1 MKCTNC
7 GKNEVNFYY
16 ESNINGKVTRQQ
28 LCSECAQKLGF
39 GTGSFFNNAQSV
51 FDNMLSG
58 FSDFFG
64 TRRRSFPGF
73 GSFAMPT
80 MLMPDL
86 LMPGIDVNEQ
96 QNSTGTNTCPNCGC
110 QTTQENNAS
119 DTEMNK
125 RRQINMLRAQMQ
137 DAIASENFEQAAQ
150 LRDKIH
156 ELEGKES

>member
-39 GTGSFFNNAQSV
+39 GTGSFFSQADSMFN
-51 FDNMLSG
+51 NMLSG

-80 MLMPDL
+80 MLMPEL
-86 LMPGIDVNEQ
+86 VMPSIEVNNNCQ
-96 QNSTGTNTCPNCGC
+96 SCGC
-110 QTTQENNAS
+110 QTAQENDVSN
-119 DTEMNK
+119 TEMNK

-137 DAIASENFEQAAQ
+137 DAISAENFEQAAQ

>member
-39 GTGSFFNNAQSV
+39 GDNSFFSQAEGMFN
-51 FDNMLSG
+51 NMLSG

-64 TRRRSFPGF
+64 TRRRSFPSF

-80 MLMPDL
+80 L
-86 LMPGIDVNEQ
+86 LMPGLVMPDMETDN
-96 QNSTGTNTCPNCGC
+96 GCTNDSCQSCGC
-110 QTTQENNAS
+110 QTQQQSTQS

-125 RRQINMLRAQMQ
+125 RRQINMLRSQMQ
-137 DAIASENFEQAAQ
+137 DAVASENFEQAAK
-150 LRDKIH
+150 LRDQIH
-156 ELEGKES
+156 DLEGKTD